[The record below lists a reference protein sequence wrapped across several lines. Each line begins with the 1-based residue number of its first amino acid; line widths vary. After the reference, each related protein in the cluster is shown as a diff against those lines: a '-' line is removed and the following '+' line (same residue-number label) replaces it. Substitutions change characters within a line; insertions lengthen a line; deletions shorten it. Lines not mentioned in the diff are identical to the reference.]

1 MEKEVEEND
10 LHMQVM
16 LVTDDTFREHKG
28 FDLANFYDQQYS
40 ISDLPVINVL
50 ETDTFNDFKEI
61 VAAKYEKQP
70 QQIRFW
76 EYVNRQNKTLRPH
89 ELISP
94 DNFNLTMVEICDK
107 FTPHRS
113 KPRFYLEI
121 ANKPLDD
128 EVWFPTTNEKF
139 IVFLKFFDFHAQTL
153 ECLGSLYVE
162 KSGKVGDI
170 YPILCEKKDLPPNT
184 RLNLYEEIKPNMII
198 EMNPESTF
206 CQSEIQNGDIIC
218 FQKALTGKEIKEL
231 FITVE
236 LLSNVKSEI

>member
-1 MEKEVEEND
+1 MEKEVEEED
-10 LHMQVM
+10 LHMQVT

-28 FDLANFYDQQYS
+28 FDLANFCDQQYSISDQQYS

-107 FTPHRS
+107 FTPRS

-162 KSGKVGDI
+162 KS
-170 YPILCEKKDLPPNT
+170 
-184 RLNLYEEIKPNMII
+184 

-236 LLSNVKSEI
+236 LLSNVKNEI